1 MMIIITSKVKKMRLD
16 MSVNEFKEQ
25 IKLVYNNMNN
35 FLIWKI

>member
-1 MMIIITSKVKKMRLD
+1 MIIIITRIVNTMKLD

-25 IKLVYNNMNN
+25 IKLLYNNMNN